1 MRELIVQIS
10 GWVPA
15 FIVPT
20 ATAIQLWK
28 IIKYKSVEGVSWI
41 TWFLFGIAN
50 LGLYIYTEKYSDLQ
64 SIIGLFLTAIIDFVI
79 VGLFF
84 FAYKKK

>member
-1 MRELIVQIS
+1 MRELIIQIS

-15 FIVPT
+15 FIIPT

-28 IIKYKSVEGVSWI
+28 IIKNKSSEGVSWV

-50 LGLYIYTEKYSDLQ
+50 LGLYIYTEKYYDPQ
-64 SIIGLFLTAIIDFVI
+64 AIIGLFLTAIIDFVI
-79 VGLFF
+79 VGLIF
-84 FAYKKK
+84 FAYKK